1 MTMPLVQFRPLMHQA
16 AVQLRRS
23 QRILLIAHQRPDG
36 DTLGSLT
43 AVGTVLK
50 NWGKEVVAY
59 CADAP
64 GSPYQFLPMIEKMTT
79 NQEEVLARAPYD
91 AVVIC
96 DASDLSYTKAD
107 TLVAQL
113 APRPVL
119 INIDHHRTN
128 TFYGDINIVVESA
141 ASTTQVVTMLMDAEG
156 IAITSDIATSLLT
169 GLVTDTGVF
178 TNPATTSEALET
190 AAMLVRAGARYR
202 AIIKQLVLN
211 RGLSTLHLW
220 AAAFD
225 RLSIMEPW
233 ELAVTGIT
241 LEDQRRHKADD
252 ESTEGIAN
260 FLNSLAG
267 VKAVMVLR
275 ELPFG
280 KVKGSLRTTRNDV
293 DVSLLAKR
301 LGGGGHKK
309 AAGFMVEGRVKQ
321 EQGRWR
327 IV

>member
-1 MTMPLVQFRPLMHQA
+1 MHQA
-16 AVQLRRS
+16 AEQLRRS
-23 QRILLIAHQRPDG
+23 QRVLLIAHQRPDG
-36 DTLGSLT
+36 DTMGALT
-43 AVGTVLK
+43 ALAAALEIWK
-50 NWGKEVVAY
+50 KEVTAY

-64 GSPYQFLPMIEKMTT
+64 SQPYQFLPMVEKVTSSHE
-79 NQEEVLARAPYD
+79 NVLAKAPYD
-91 AVVIC
+91 TVVIC
-96 DASDLSYTKAD
+96 DASDLAYTNAD

-113 APRPVL
+113 IPRPVM

-128 TFYGDINIVVESA
+128 TSYGDINIVVENA
-141 ASTTQVVTMLMDAEG
+141 ASTTQVVTMLLDAEG
-156 IAITSDIATSLLT
+156 IPLTADIATSLLT
-169 GLVTDTGVF
+169 GLVTDTGTF
-178 TNPATTSEALET
+178 TNPATSPEALET
-190 AAMLVRAGARYR
+190 ASRLVRAGARYR
-202 AIIKQLVLN
+202 TIIKQLVLN

-220 AAAFD
+220 AEAFE
-225 RLSIMEPW
+225 RLSILEPW
-233 ELAVTGIT
+233 GFAVTGIT
-241 LEDQRRHKADD
+241 LEDQRRCEAPD

-275 ELPFG
+275 ELPSG
-280 KVKGSLRTTRNDV
+280 SVKGSLRTTRNDV

-309 AAGFMVEGRVKQ
+309 AAGFTVEGRLNT